1 MKIDHAFAWTLGFIF
16 GFLAA
21 VAINATSGCL

>member
-1 MKIDHAFAWTLGFIF
+1 MTVEYLIMAVMVGFIF

-21 VAINATSGCL
+21 ATIAWLREE